1 LSTGSELVVKRFAL
15 LLGTIM
21 MTPSLVHFPERQHA
35 DGIVDETIMYMV
47 VSTALAFF
55 IQLGPKRLTRLLD
68 AIADTE
74 YFQAD

>member
-1 LSTGSELVVKRFAL
+1 MRPFAL
-15 LLGTIM
+15 LIGKVM
-21 MTPSLVHFPERQHA
+21 MTPGLVRFPERQPAH
-35 DGIVDETIMYMV
+35 GIADETIVHMV
-47 VSTALAFF
+47 VSIALAFF

>member
-1 LSTGSELVVKRFAL
+1 MAKRFAL

-21 MTPSLVHFPERQHA
+21 MTASLVHFPERQNA
-35 DGIVDETIMYMV
+35 DGIADETIVYMV